1 MPPARDRPTPTTN
14 MGRPP
19 IYPLGQLDIGQT
31 CILPAETDNA
41 RRCIRRNVSQYG
53 TRHGRGFRCRLDK
66 TATPPVMHVTRLR

>member
-1 MPPARDRPTPTTN
+1 MPPAPDRPTQTTN

-31 CILPAETDNA
+31 LTLPAETDNA

-53 TRHGRGFRCRLDK
+53 TRHGRGFTCRLDK
-66 TATPPVMHVTRLR
+66 TAAPPVMHVTRLR